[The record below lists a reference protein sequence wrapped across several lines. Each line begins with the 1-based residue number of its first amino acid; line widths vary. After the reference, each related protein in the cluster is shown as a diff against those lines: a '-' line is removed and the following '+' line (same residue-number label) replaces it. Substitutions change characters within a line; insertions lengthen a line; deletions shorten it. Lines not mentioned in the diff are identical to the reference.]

1 MIAAVAQPEQ
11 QAIRSTDPERQSAI
25 QTPDDARPGPAARP
39 EQSQLQAIHAGKHG
53 VILKGLH
60 HETFWEW

>member
-11 QAIRSTDPERQSAI
+11 QALRSADPQHRSLLQAPDGI
-25 QTPDDARPGPAARP
+25 QPRPAAAP

-53 VILKGLH
+53 VILKGLR